1 MKKITIYFVQSICLG
16 ILAIA
21 YLPNINILASNK
33 VLAQTTNA
41 DQPSIIETKNSTS
54 TRLQKLL
61 IEQNKP
67 EAALEISERSRNRSL
82 VNILSDPLSPS
93 AVNPLSIEQIKQVA
107 KQQNATLVQ
116 YSIINSE
123 FNIEGKKQTRES
135 ELYIWVIQPTGDIAF
150 RSLDLKPLW
159 QKENT
164 SLADLI
170 THSRR
175 TLGVSSNY
183 LKGIVIYKHPEQK
196 NNLSQQLQ
204 KLHQL
209 LIAPIANI
217 LPTQA
222 DAHIIFIPQG
232 ELFFVPFAAL
242 KDAKGKY
249 LIEQHTIAT
258 APSIQALDLLY
269 QRQQKIQG
277 VAKNLLIVSNPTMPT
292 TSLKPGESPQKLSQL
307 PGAEQEAKDI
317 ATIFNTQAL
326 TGDAATETA
335 VVQKMPQAKI
345 IHLATHNGCNDSSEI
360 TCGLALAPSQQDD
373 GWLTSE
379 EILNLKLKADLVVL
393 SSNDTALGK
402 ITADGVIGLSRSF
415 LTAGV
420 PSVIGSLWI
429 VSDNETAFLMIE
441 FYEKLSENPDKAA
454 ALRHAMLATM
464 KKYPNPQYW
473 AAFTLIGVL

>member
-1 MKKITIYFVQSICLG
+1 M
-16 ILAIA
+16 A
-21 YLPNINILASNK
+21 NNK

-41 DQPSIIETKNSTS
+41 DEPSILETQTSTS
-54 TRLQKLL
+54 NRLQKLL

-67 EAALEISERSRNRSL
+67 EAALEISERSRNRAL
-82 VNILSDPLSPS
+82 VDILSDRSSSSVVKPLST
-93 AVNPLSIEQIKQVA
+93 EQIKQVA

-116 YSIINSE
+116 YSIINDE

-135 ELYIWVIQPTGDIAF
+135 ELYIWVIKPTGEIAF
-150 RSLDLKPLW
+150 RSVDLKPLW

-183 LKGIVIYKHPEQK
+183 LKGIVILKHPEQK
-196 NNLSQQLQ
+196 NNPSQQLQ

-217 LPTQA
+217 LPNQA

-232 ELFFVPFAAL
+232 ELFLVPFTAL
-242 KDAKGKY
+242 KDTKGKY
-249 LIEQHTIAT
+249 LIEQHTIST
-258 APSIQALDLLY
+258 APSIQALNLLY

-277 VAKNLLIVSNPTMPT
+277 VAKDVLIVGNPTMPSI
-292 TSLKPGESPQKLSQL
+292 SLKPGESPQKLSQL

-317 ATIFNTQAL
+317 ASIFNTQAL
-326 TGDAATETA
+326 TGDAATETT

-345 IHLATHNGCNDSSEI
+345 IHLATQGGCNDSLEI

-379 EILNLKLKADLVVL
+379 EILKLNLKADLVVL

-415 LTAGV
+415 FAAAV
-420 PSVIGSLWI
+420 PSVIGSLWS
-429 VSDNETAFLMIE
+429 VPDKETAFLMIE
-441 FYEKLSENPDKAA
+441 FYQKLSENPDKAA

-464 KKYPNPQYW
+464 KKYPNPRDW